1 MTEDFH
7 VKKGI
12 YSTRRKNIPWHRR
25 EKVFARGKWRCA
37 VCDTLCPEENR
48 HKDSLECHNGY
59 KLTVD
64 HIVPKCLGS
73 VNSKYNLIS
82 LCESCNNKKGNKQP
96 FEWFQSISS
105 PSRILYCNIIL
116 AIKMHMVNAEPQNG
130 QRVFETCGKDD

>member
-1 MTEDFH
+1 VTEDFH

-25 EKVFARGKWRCA
+25 EKVFARGKWLCA
-37 VCDTLCPEENR
+37 VC
-48 HKDSLECHNGY
+48 NGF

-73 VNSKYNLIS
+73 VNSKYNLIA

-96 FEWFQSISS
+96 FEWLQSISA

-130 QRVFETCGKDD
+130 QREFETCGKDD